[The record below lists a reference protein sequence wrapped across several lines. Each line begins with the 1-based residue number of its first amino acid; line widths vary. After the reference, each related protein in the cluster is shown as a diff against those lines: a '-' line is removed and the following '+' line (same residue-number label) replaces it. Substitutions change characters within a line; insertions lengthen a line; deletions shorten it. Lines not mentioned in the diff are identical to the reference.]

1 MNFYFLN
8 LDNITNNNYVIIN
21 VKQINSTN
29 VKYKVNI
36 FILIMIQVN
45 NKKFGCSYGNI
56 WAITVCLN

>member
-1 MNFYFLN
+1 MNFHFLN

-56 WAITVCLN
+56 